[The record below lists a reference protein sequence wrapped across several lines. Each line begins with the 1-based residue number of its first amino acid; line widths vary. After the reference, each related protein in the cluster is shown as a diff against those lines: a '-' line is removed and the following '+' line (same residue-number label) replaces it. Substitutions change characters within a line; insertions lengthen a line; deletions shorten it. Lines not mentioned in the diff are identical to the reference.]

1 MNAKKPLGDF
11 LRARRQVTSV
21 DQAGLARGGPRRIP
35 GLRRE
40 EVATL
45 AGVSTDYYIRLEQ
58 GRERHP
64 SDQVLQALA
73 RVFGLTTDA
82 TEHMFEL
89 ASPRAHRH
97 RTCGTSDQISAG
109 VLRLLDRWDHAPA
122 FVVNHRLDVLARNH
136 LSRCLVAGQD
146 LYDNL
151 LRFTFLNPASRE
163 FYLDWEREAL
173 AKVADLRAGAA
184 PEDPAVLELVEEL
197 SQASED
203 FRRMWARH
211 DVLAK
216 ADEPK
221 RLHHPVAGDLIL
233 WHETFCIASTPGLRI
248 FISTAEPG
256 SPSERALAR
265 LARLGPGGR
274 RVWPVHR
281 AVPDAESRTEH
292 ASRDEHAPRGGR
304 LRHE

>member
-1 MNAKKPLGDF
+1 MSAKKPLGDF

-21 DQAGLARGGPRRIP
+21 AQAGLARGGRRRIP

-64 SDQVLQALA
+64 SAQVLQALA
-73 RVFGLTTDA
+73 RVFDLTPDA

-89 ASPRAHRH
+89 ASPRAHRR
-97 RTCGTSDQISAG
+97 RTSGASEQVSEG

-122 FVVNHRLDVLARNH
+122 FVVNRRLDVLARNH
-136 LSRCLVAGQD
+136 LSRCLVSGQD

-163 FYLDWEREAL
+163 FYVDWEREAL
-173 AKVADLRAGAA
+173 AKVADLRAAA
-184 PEDPAVLELVEEL
+184 DPDDPATLELVEEL
-197 SQASED
+197 SQTSED

-211 DVLAK
+211 DVRAK

-221 RLHHPVAGDLIL
+221 RIHHPVAGDLIL
-233 WHETFCIASTPGLRI
+233 WHETFAIASAPDLRI
-248 FISTAEPG
+248 FVSTAEPG

-265 LARLGPGGR
+265 LARLGPGDR
-274 RVWPVHR
+274 RVRPARRSAPV
-281 AVPDAESRTEH
+281 AEPRGEH
-292 ASRDEHAPRGGR
+292 ASRGRR